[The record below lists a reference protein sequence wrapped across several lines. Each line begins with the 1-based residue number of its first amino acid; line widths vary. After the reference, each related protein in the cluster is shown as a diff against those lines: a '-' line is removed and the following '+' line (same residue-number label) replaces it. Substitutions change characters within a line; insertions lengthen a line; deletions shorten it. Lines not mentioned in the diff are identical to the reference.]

1 MSSFDRLRVYLEA
14 RGAFAESEFEM
25 MKSIFV
31 PMPLRSGEFLQ
42 RAGEPARHAAFVA
55 EGCIRMYAIDSNGK
69 EHIVQFAPE
78 NWWLSDS
85 ASLMTK
91 APSQYFIDAIEDSEV
106 LLLDPPSHQKL
117 LERIPAYAAAFQT
130 GLQKHAAAKDRRI
143 INSLSTSA
151 EERYLD
157 FMETY
162 PSIALR
168 VPQRMVASYLGI
180 TPETV
185 SRIRKNLSRK

>member
-1 MSSFDRLRVYLEA
+1 M
-14 RGAFAESEFEM
+14 
-25 MKSIFV
+25 
-31 PMPLRSGEFLQ
+31 
-42 RAGEPARHAAFVA
+42 
-55 EGCIRMYAIDSNGK
+55 RMYAIDSNGK
-69 EHIVQFAPE
+69 EHSVQFAPE
-78 NWWLSDS
+78 DWWLSDS

-117 LERIPAYAAAFQT
+117 LKRIPGYAAAFQA

-143 INSLSTSA
+143 INSLSSSA
-151 EERYLD
+151 EERYRH